1 MNGLRESYKE
11 SIWPATSYIISLALR
26 DYINFASEKDIE
38 FYQLAMQVC
47 RELPEFE
54 TLPLL
59 IKLGC
64 GLAALAAATLLHVL
78 GRATVVLRLRP
89 PPCLHH
95 HARDGWDGGEPSRAS
110 CCSSSLAAA
119 PRHHR
124 RQSPWDQVC
133 RVRSWRG

>member
-11 SIWPATSYIISLALR
+11 SIWPATSCIISLALR

-59 IKLGC
+59 IKLERIKINW
-64 GLAALAAATLLHVL
+64 LH
-78 GRATVVLRLRP
+78 T
-89 PPCLHH
+89 
-95 HARDGWDGGEPSRAS
+95 
-110 CCSSSLAAA
+110 
-119 PRHHR
+119 
-124 RQSPWDQVC
+124 VC
-133 RVRSWRG
+133 RYAPHIH